1 MPVSNP
7 ASVTGPYALPVCSG
21 PHHIPICTA
30 AAHMPMCTTQPT
42 WSLPGACN
50 FAGIPA
56 CGIQHLP
63 SCGLAQVSKTTRVN
77 SHFPLRLRPRSCKNR
92 SRKDGYPRQSYRFH
106 VSYFPSF
113 RNPISS
119 KLLIYKK
126 PCIFISIDNII
137 YF

>member
-1 MPVSNP
+1 MSNP

-63 SCGLAQVSKTTRVN
+63 SCGLAQVSKTEGD
-77 SHFPLRLRPRSCKNR
+77 
-92 SRKDGYPRQSYRFH
+92 RKDFRFLMMDLHWSERESESDVAWNGYIHFLVVCLH
-106 VSYFPSF
+106 W
-113 RNPISS
+113 
-119 KLLIYKK
+119 LA
-126 PCIFISIDNII
+126 
-137 YF
+137 

>member
-63 SCGLAQVSKTTRVN
+63 SCGLAQVSKTTEPPLSVSALDPVKLGQEKMVTQGSLTDFMFLTSRVSEILSVLN
-77 SHFPLRLRPRSCKNR
+77 CSFIRSHVFSFPL
-92 SRKDGYPRQSYRFH
+92 
-106 VSYFPSF
+106 
-113 RNPISS
+113 
-119 KLLIYKK
+119 
-126 PCIFISIDNII
+126 II
-137 YF
+137 